1 MAEKRKADVLDSVS
15 ETRPAKVI
23 KTISSAPVKYTT
35 KVEDKRTS
43 VPIPTLTS
51 LQIPSVLDK
60 PSYQGPKG
68 TSYQEALSKSSDKH
82 ATPQFVF
89 PHAAP
94 KTSQPSSAQPMKR
107 VIRKV
112 ADQTWEDPTL
122 AEWRDDDFRLFV
134 GDLGNEVSDD
144 TLIKVFS
151 KYPSFLKAKV
161 IRDKRSGKTLGYGF
175 VSFGDPNDFMR
186 AMKEMNG
193 QYIGNRPCKL
203 RKSSWKKRNYEEVI
217 SPPPPPCAPQS
228 TSSTTKS

>member
-15 ETRPAKVI
+15 DTRPAKVI

-35 KVEDKRTS
+35 KVEDKRNS
-43 VPIPTLTS
+43 VSSFLFMPSSSDLFFLEKVPIPTLTS

-144 TLIKVFS
+144 TLIKIFS

-186 AMKEMNG
+186 AMKEMDG
-193 QYIGNRPCKL
+193 M
-203 RKSSWKKRNYEEVI
+203 
-217 SPPPPPCAPQS
+217 
-228 TSSTTKS
+228 